1 MSDTFNH
8 YVDAMES
15 YDRAYDDGCLTSSY
29 DHYHEKD
36 PLYYFTKVDYM
47 RIVTQTEKAYLFQ
60 IGDYEGVWVA
70 KSVCRKLDKNS
81 VYVHTN
87 TYRKI
92 KSIELRQEII

>member
-1 MSDTFNH
+1 MSDTFDH

-15 YDRAYDDGCLTSSY
+15 YDRAYDDGCLTTSGCC
-29 DHYHEKD
+29 YHEKD
-36 PLYYFTKVDYM
+36 KLYYFTKVEYL
-47 RIVTQTEKAYLFQ
+47 RILHETEKAYLFQ

-70 KSVCRKLDKNS
+70 KSVCRKLYKNS

-92 KSIELRQEII
+92 KSIELR

>member
-1 MSDTFNH
+1 MSDTFDH

-29 DHYHEKD
+29 ARFRKN
-36 PLYYFTKVDYM
+36 PLFYFTKVNYIK
-47 RIVTQTEKAYLFQ
+47 IVAQTEKAYLFQ
-60 IGDYEGVWVA
+60 IGDFEGVWVA

-81 VYVHTN
+81 VYVHTD

-92 KSIELRQEII
+92 KSFELR